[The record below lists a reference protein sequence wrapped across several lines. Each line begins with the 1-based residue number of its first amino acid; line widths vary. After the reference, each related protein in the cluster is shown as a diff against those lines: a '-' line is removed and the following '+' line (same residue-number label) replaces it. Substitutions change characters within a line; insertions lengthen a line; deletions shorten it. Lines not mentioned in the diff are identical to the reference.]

1 MEGVC
6 DQIKGSKHNGKQ
18 LEMKIRQG
26 RSHTDTDTDRI
37 EQRPAFYRFFDGR
50 CGGTLPFL
58 RRLVEARVAVSIV
71 TS

>member
-1 MEGVC
+1 MWKASA
-6 DQIKGSKHNGKQ
+6 IKFKGSKHNGKQ

-26 RSHTDTDTDRI
+26 RSHTDTDRI
-37 EQRPAFYRFFDGR
+37 EQRLAFNRFFDGR